1 MENRLMLRES
11 ESAQISLEQDSGL
24 PEIAWDYFSQDD
36 GADFRNFF
44 SQTSKLFIESEN
56 SKLTSCLQ
64 KFISGFQFK
73 KPCISKSAFKKHALQ
88 TLTRCFENSFNSIF
102 SSQIFEENQSSSF
115 EHLAFSFSGAYLD
128 FAFKTLGLLW
138 GTFLE
143 DRSPSMTDNKE
154 MIDSIMTDKST
165 KRVWT
170 ANEADELLVMMKT
183 HYPENVPSTSI
194 DSFCEKHRRTRAAVV
209 NKMQK
214 MKKKGEIYLLK
225 SNIGMRDRSSKNSL
239 AALEEQ
245 MVLIVKRSKGITFDK
260 LLKEMDM
267 ERFGQE
273 GAQKVESHLY
283 SLLSKGALKSRDIIY
298 VDKNMEGPPPSS
310 NLLQVV
316 YTSLQKAGGQM
327 KLSDVS
333 RTLVRTFDCL
343 DINQPNFESDLI
355 EYLTNSNSFFIR
367 SLREFFVS

>member
-1 MENRLMLRES
+1 MLRES
-11 ESAQISLEQDSGL
+11 ESARISLEQDSGL

-73 KPCISKSAFKKHALQ
+73 KLCISKSAFKKHALQ

-102 SSQIFEENQSSSF
+102 SSQMFEESQSSSF

-154 MIDSIMTDKST
+154 MIDSIMTDKSV
-165 KRVWT
+165 KKVWT
-170 ANEADELLVMMKT
+170 SNEVDELLVMMKSN
-183 HYPENVPSTSI
+183 YPENVPSTSI
-194 DSFCEKHRRTRAAVV
+194 DTFCEKHRRTRAAVV
-209 NKMQK
+209 NKIQK

-245 MVLIVKRSKGITFDK
+245 MVLIVKRNKGITFDK

-267 ERFGQE
+267 EPFGKE

-283 SLLSKGALKSRDIIY
+283 SLLNKGALKSRDITY
-298 VDKNMEGPPPSS
+298 VDKNIDGPPPSS

-355 EYLTNSNSFFIR
+355 EYLTNSKSFIIR